1 MKNFNIIEGISEA
14 TMRME
19 ALIERAEQEYK
30 ENVTKAVHD
39 FLKQNAGYYPKG
51 LRLAGDGRNFSH
63 HYLEIWNEDGKR
75 VQRTFIAAS
84 NGYQYKPCL
93 TLKLQEESVAALRHI
108 ASCIERIAEHIDR
121 FEQVDGGEMF
131 EYGGMHFKGTHT
143 LRELGVADAPDYVLP
158 EIVRFGWAPEHMQ
171 YYTGDDEKAV
181 HKNWSQA
188 DFLKAAKD
196 SDKYD
201 VYMCMESGRYYY
213 PAADKI
219 ADVCM
224 ESLKKNIAF
233 WIKEHE
239 ERDAA

>member
-19 ALIERAEQEYK
+19 ALIERAEKEYK

-39 FLKQNAGYYPKG
+39 FLKQNSDYYPDG
-51 LRLAGDGRNFSH
+51 LRLGSDGRNFSH

-75 VQRTFIAAS
+75 VERTFIAAS

-93 TLKLQEESVAALRHI
+93 TLKLQDESVAALRHI
-108 ASCIERIAEHIDR
+108 TRQVENIAEHIDR
-121 FEQVDGGEMF
+121 FEAVDGGQMF
-131 EYGGMHFKGTHT
+131 EYGGLHFKGTHT
-143 LRELGVADAPDYVLP
+143 LKELGVADAPDYVLP
-158 EIVRFGWAPEHMQ
+158 EIIRFGWAPESIP

-181 HKNWSQA
+181 HENWSQA

-201 VYMCMESGRYYY
+201 VYMCMETGHYYY
-213 PAADKI
+213 PAAEKI

-224 ESLKKNIAF
+224 DNLSENIRY

>member
-1 MKNFNIIEGISEA
+1 MNNFNIINGISES

-19 ALIERAEQEYK
+19 ALVERAEQEYK

-51 LRLAGDGRNFSH
+51 LRLAGNGRNFSH
-63 HYLEIWNEDGKR
+63 HYLEIWNEGGKR

-93 TLKLQEESVAALRHI
+93 TMKLQEESVAALRHI

-121 FEQVDGGEMF
+121 FEQVEGGQMF
-131 EYGGMHFKGTHT
+131 QYGGLHFKGTHT
-143 LRELGVADAPDYVLP
+143 LKELGVADAPDYVLT
-158 EIVRFGWAPEHMQ
+158 EVVRFGWAPEHTL
-171 YYTGDDEKAV
+171 YYTGDDPKAV
-181 HKNWSQA
+181 HSEWNQTE
-188 DFLKAAKD
+188 FLRAAKD
-196 SDKYD
+196 SDRYD
-201 VYMCMESGRYYY
+201 VYLCMETGHYYY
-213 PAADKI
+213 PAAEKI

-224 ESLKKNIAF
+224 DSLSENIRF

-239 ERDAA
+239 EREVA

>member
-1 MKNFNIIEGISEA
+1 
-14 TMRME
+14 MRME

-39 FLKQNAGYYPKG
+39 FLKQNANYYPDG
-51 LRLAGDGRNFSH
+51 LRLGGDGRNFCGY
-63 HYLEIWNEDGKR
+63 YLEIYNEDGKR
-75 VQRTFIAAS
+75 VERTFIDTS
-84 NGYQYKPCL
+84 NGYQYKPL
-93 TLKLQEESVAALRHI
+93 QTVKLQEKSVKALRHI
-108 ASCIERIAEHIDR
+108 ASCIEHIAEHIDR
-121 FEQVDGGEMF
+121 FEQVDGGTMF
-131 EYGGMHFKGTHT
+131 EYGGMHWKGTHT

-158 EIVRFGWAPEHMQ
+158 EIVRFGWAPEHLQ

-181 HKNWSQA
+181 HENWSQA

-213 PAADKI
+213 PAANRI
-219 ADVCM
+219 SDVCL

-233 WIKEHE
+233 WIKDHE